1 LAASL
6 FENMPEARCRL
17 LALCGHFDPTDQ
29 CPLSGEYERTT
40 GVWGCG
46 WTNFISIALEVAPS
60 GRMLENPVVGANHRR
75 KSAECAA
82 QALDTERTERQ
93 RLQSHL
99 QAEAWLQ
106 LAIHD
111 EENDAVRL
119 LQLALRNVSK

>member
-1 LAASL
+1 
-6 FENMPEARCRL
+6 
-17 LALCGHFDPTDQ
+17 
-29 CPLSGEYERTT
+29 
-40 GVWGCG
+40 
-46 WTNFISIALEVAPS
+46 
-60 GRMLENPVVGANHRR
+60 MLENPVVGANHRR

-111 EENDAVRL
+111 EENDAARL
-119 LQLALRNVSK
+119 LHLALRSVPK